1 MEKSTNTTISVITE
15 TKLIIEKLNEK
26 ILESNKKYY
35 SNVLDF
41 LNMVFLDES
50 KSILKVDCK
59 KISFNKDILE
69 TYNYIVKKHKL
80 NKDQVNIE
88 YFNFDIEYDSEDI
101 IKIIIQLSNNLL
113 EKLNYQMYT
122 YNYNNKRVIKIR
134 MIKK

>member
-1 MEKSTNTTISVITE
+1 MEKSTISVITE

-69 TYNYIVKKHKL
+69 TYNYIVKKHKI
-80 NKDQVNIE
+80 NKDQINIE

-101 IKIIIQLSNNLL
+101 IKIIIQISNNLL

-122 YNYNNKRVIKIR
+122 YNYKRVIKIK

>member
-1 MEKSTNTTISVITE
+1 MEKSTISVITE

-69 TYNYIVKKHKL
+69 TYNYIVKKHKI
-80 NKDQVNIE
+80 NKDQINIE

-101 IKIIIQLSNNLL
+101 IKIIIQISNNLL

-122 YNYNNKRVIKIR
+122 YNYNNKRVIKIK

>member
-1 MEKSTNTTISVITE
+1 MEKSNISVITE

-69 TYNYIVKKHKL
+69 TYNYILKKHKI
-80 NKDQVNIE
+80 NKDQINIE
-88 YFNFDIEYDSEDI
+88 YFNFDIEYDTEDI
-101 IKIIIQLSNNLL
+101 IKIIIQISNNLL

-134 MIKK
+134 MIKN

>member
-1 MEKSTNTTISVITE
+1 MEKSTISVITE

-69 TYNYIVKKHKL
+69 TYNYIVKKHKI
-80 NKDQVNIE
+80 NKDQINIE

-101 IKIIIQLSNNLL
+101 IKIIIQISNNLL
-113 EKLNYQMYT
+113 EKLNYQMYS
-122 YNYNNKRVIKIR
+122 YNYNNKRVIKIK
-134 MIKK
+134 MIKN